1 MKTYDAYLT
10 VQDYSG
16 GTIDSYLRARE
27 VFDRWCNSRGYRSDT
42 INYKGCL
49 EYAKYLQET
58 TKGKT
63 LSKKTVKHRI
73 GALKIYFNYLIEE
86 NFRGDS
92 PFQNMDI
99 RGAKRTLNHNLLD
112 FEELEDLFYSYRTR
126 NIELPSSP
134 HVAVRNKVLT
144 GLMVYQGLNATAF
157 RSLKFEHINLER
169 GRIYV
174 PGTRKTN
181 PCELEIKSQQ
191 ILSLAQYLENDR
203 HALQEAIGCH
213 TEAFV
218 PFTGDRYAIGH
229 ELFKKLRALN
239 LRVKNSKQIRASVI
253 THWLKH
259 YNIRE
264 VQYMAGHCY
273 ISSTERYLQDNLEDL
288 HEMIES
294 LHPIS

>member
-1 MKTYDAYLT
+1 MKTYEDYLIK
-10 VQDYSG
+10 QAYSG

-27 VFDRWCNSRGYRSDT
+27 VFDRWCIFKGYRSDT
-42 INYKGCL
+42 IDYKGCL
-49 EYAKYLQET
+49 EYAKCLQET
-58 TKGKT
+58 KKGKT

-73 GALKIYFNYLIEE
+73 GALKIYFNYLIDE
-86 NFRGDS
+86 NFRGDN

-99 RGAKRTLNHNLLD
+99 RGAKRTLNHNLLE
-112 FEELEDLFYSYRTR
+112 FGELEDLFYSYQTR

-157 RSLKFEHINLER
+157 RTLKMEHINLER

-181 PCELEIKSQQ
+181 PRELEIKSQQ

-203 HALQEAIGCH
+203 PALQKAIGCH

-229 ELFKKLRALN
+229 ELFK
-239 LRVKNSKQIRASVI
+239 
-253 THWLKH
+253 
-259 YNIRE
+259 
-264 VQYMAGHCY
+264 
-273 ISSTERYLQDNLEDL
+273 
-288 HEMIES
+288 
-294 LHPIS
+294 